1 MPLTH
6 VCTQLKNAIRMLEHL
21 FGSKTR
27 YRLLRFF
34 FHNTEKSFFVRELTR
49 ALDVQIN
56 AIRRELE
63 LLVKSTLVEE
73 TDAPGHVDQT
83 KAGASL
89 RKYYRLNLGSLM
101 YPEMQAL
108 LMKAQLLD
116 EQVFVDS
123 IRESCGDIKLLLL
136 TGRFAGEKDVQTD
149 MLIVGDIK
157 SRNLEKVIA
166 SYEKDIGFSIRYTT
180 LTVDELYERRH
191 MMDKFIY
198 SIFEAKHMRVVD
210 ELDL

>member
-1 MPLTH
+1 MY
-6 VCTQLKNAIRMLEHL
+6 TQLLTLSIMLEHL

-34 FHNTEKSFFVRELTR
+34 FHNTDKSFFVRELTR
-49 ALDVQIN
+49 ALNVQIN
-56 AIRRELE
+56 AVRRELE
-63 LLVKSTLVEE
+63 LLVNSTLVEE
-73 TDAPGHVDQT
+73 TDAPGHMDKT

-89 RKYYRLNLGSLM
+89 RKYYRLNLGSLL

-108 LMKAQLLD
+108 LMKGQILD
-116 EQVFVDS
+116 ERVFVDG
-123 IRESCGDIKLLLL
+123 IRETCGDIKLLLL

-166 SYEKDIGFSIRYTT
+166 SYEKDVGFSIRYTT
-180 LTVDELYERRH
+180 LTEDELYERRQ
-191 MMDKFIY
+191 MMDKFVY
-198 SIFEAKHMRVVD
+198 AIFEAKHMLVVN
-210 ELDL
+210 EIEM

>member
-1 MPLTH
+1 
-6 VCTQLKNAIRMLEHL
+6 MLEHL

-34 FHNTEKSFFVRELTR
+34 FHNTESSFFVRELTR

-56 AIRRELE
+56 AVRRELE
-63 LLVKSTLVEE
+63 LLIKSTLVEE
-73 TDAPGHVDQT
+73 TVAPGHIDQS

-89 RKYYRLNLGSLM
+89 RKYYRLNVGSIL

-116 EQVFVDS
+116 EQVFVNTLK
-123 IRESCGDIKLLLL
+123 ESCGDIKLMLL
-136 TGRFAGEKDVQTD
+136 TGKFAGEKNVQTD

-157 SRNLEKVIA
+157 TRKLEKVIA
-166 SYEKDIGFSIRYTT
+166 DYEKDVGFDIRYTT
-180 LTVDELYERRH
+180 LTTDELYERRH

-210 ELDL
+210 ELDM

>member
-1 MPLTH
+1 MPLTQL
-6 VCTQLKNAIRMLEHL
+6 CTQPVNFNFMLEHL

-73 TDAPGHVDQT
+73 TTAPGHVDQT

-89 RKYYRLNLGSLM
+89 RKYYRLNIGSLM

-123 IRESCGDIKLLLL
+123 IREECGEIKLLLL

-149 MLIVGDIK
+149 MLIVGDVK
-157 SRNLEKVIA
+157 VRNLEKVIA
-166 SYEKDIGFSIRYTT
+166 SYEKDIGFAIRYTT

-191 MMDKFIY
+191 MMDKFIF
-198 SIFEAKHMRVVD
+198 SIFEAKHMRAVD
-210 ELDL
+210 ELNM